1 MRIVQNRK
9 ASEKHYRR
17 IEEYALKTGIV
28 RLLRLTEKQYNNIY
42 MVAGEPDYQE
52 KVVGTNS
59 HIILYYN
66 KSCNRLIIYMGAA
79 YKILH

>member
-9 ASEKHYRR
+9 ASEKHCRR
-17 IEEYALKTGIV
+17 IEEYAPKTGIV
-28 RLLRLTEKQYNNIY
+28 RLLRLTEKQYKNIY

-66 KSCNRLIIYMGAA
+66 ETCNRLIIY
-79 YKILH
+79 ILGVNNTFY